1 MEQPCTVEQSDAKI
15 GSLQKF
21 IYPAFAPEELTV
33 ITYAERLV
41 SLCKKEKLVA
51 AATTFTEPF

>member
-1 MEQPCTVEQSDAKI
+1 MELPCTVEQSDAKI
-15 GSLQKF
+15 CSRQKF
-21 IYPAFAPEELTV
+21 IYPAFAPEELIV
-33 ITYAERLV
+33 ITYSDRFA